1 MNKSKF
7 RPKLNQIQN
16 FLERRKD
23 ALFPKNDNPVSIQK
37 EFKSRREMIKNL
49 ASVPL
54 LGAFFFG
61 VVRKTGWA
69 SMAENTLER
78 VILKS
83 NDSQSLR
90 DTSKLKGQVPKG
102 KIKNLEISRLI
113 PGGNLVAGFVYSRDL
128 LWASALVKEYFTDE
142 KVIEILFLSEA
153 CGINTTIMRTDDQT
167 IRILKEYWRRGG
179 KIQWIAQTYPKN
191 EDFSNIKI
199 AVDGGAV
206 GAFSQGGNAENY
218 LKAERIDL
226 LGRAIDYMRSQGL
239 VAGTAAHVIG
249 VPKACIANGIEP
261 DFFMKTFHHHNYFSA
276 PSPDCKGFSWCDEPE
291 ETVDFFKSCK
301 TPWIAYKVL
310 AAGAIKPNDGFKY
323 AYENGADF
331 TCVGMFDFQIVDNS
345 NSTIEVLNSDI
356 KRERKWYA

>member
-1 MNKSKF
+1 MNRIKSKLKF
-7 RPKLNQIQN
+7 DQILK
-16 FLERRKD
+16 FFERRKD
-23 ALFPKNDNPVSIQK
+23 SLFPKTDNPVTIQK
-37 EFKSRREMIKNL
+37 GFKSRREMIKNL

-61 VVRKTGWA
+61 VAQKTGWA

-83 NDSQSLR
+83 NDSSSLR
-90 DTSKLKGQVPKG
+90 DTSKLKGEMPKG

-128 LWASALVKEYFTDE
+128 LWASKLVKEYFTDE

-153 CGINTTIMRTDDQT
+153 CGIDTTIMRTDDHT

-179 KIQWIAQTYPKN
+179 KIKWIAQTYPKN

-199 AVDGGAV
+199 AVDAGAV

-218 LKAERIDL
+218 LKAGRIDL
-226 LGRAIDYMRSQGL
+226 LGKAIDYMRSQGL

-249 VPKACIANGIEP
+249 VPKACIASGIEP

-276 PSPDCKGFSWCDEPE
+276 PSEDREGYSWCNEPE
-291 ETVDFFKSCK
+291 ETAAFFKSCK
-301 TPWIAYKVL
+301 IPWIAYKVL

-345 NSTIEVLNSDI
+345 NSTIEVLASDL
-356 KRERKWYA
+356 KRERRWYG